1 MVKIYFRDVS
11 RRLLLFTLLLV
22 GFVVHAQAITTTS
35 NVIVFRDMPYPDNE
49 LRYGA
54 SINDVKDLITVYQLV
69 TTESSGSP
77 QYFDKN
83 VDGGSSPF
91 TGKPFTS
98 VLGEL
103 GKITTYEPVFVGLS
117 DPIEG
122 AIDIKIKERSRNS
135 LDISLTNAEYYYILR
150 VDASG
155 NVASFIPCSH
165 KVFAN
170 NAETYTIGTIN
181 SVTKSADLPIYTFAA
196 TNDLATVNNLKADI
210 ASKLSTALGTSINA
224 VDITLSSTTGS
235 VTTAKLPGGTYSYSF
250 SLTTPAGVKQRF
262 TRMDDVAVNPVE
274 PGSNATVNV
283 EGAIVV
289 TEKKVVTIQL
299 PAKEV
304 LNCYEK
310 EALANAAAMG
320 DKIQGLIN
328 EAIPG
333 VDRNSISISNVKIYN
348 SNTLYR
354 GDLDPRNYTYT
365 FDINITSEDLI
376 VDFIRSNAQ
385 DDHIATISPSRV
397 QGVANGK
404 LVTVG
409 NSIVVSPVL
418 EGSVFS
424 YANYTPISAQ
434 VQTENALTSAIL
446 TGLSNKNQTLMDAD
460 VLAFE
465 NIQILDAP
473 SFPLG
478 IGTYSYTFDVR
489 AKKALKIGFSDAETT
504 ATQII
509 LENETAT
516 FTAVSKIG
524 VKKSV
529 VSTNGKIVFPVRF
542 TAVTYGTDPSASLRA
557 AISLTDMPA
566 EAEGYVLSLVAAD
579 GTEYDLSQ
587 TPTPDAGTYTVKLT
601 LPESSTYDFSRVT
614 AENGSRATGNAFTA
628 TAKLTIGQQKIG
640 EVVLPAW
647 LPTTALGQLD
657 VMNVN
662 SAKNRILNQ
671 ISAIKGISS
680 VKIYSDDNFNTEV
693 TGGRLI
699 PGNVYSYIV
708 TLDPS
713 YTDGGKTTTP
723 VGSAIVSFDTKTNSY
738 KIKSA
743 ISVKKTAVTIALPDR
758 LTNPI
763 KIGSEFASTQELTAY
778 LVAAINA
785 INETV
790 FAETGLTATV
800 SGISQLPTTDDTTIG
815 YTVTVSNPED
825 AAFKSKYDYSF
836 VTDGS
841 VTSANLQA
849 TENVCIF
856 NNSLLFVDVLPTTAT
871 TMRVPKYSYTY
882 EYGWKAK
889 DVTTRIAEDQLLKN
903 AGILIME
910 KIGNKYVPNYTIA
923 LINSQG
929 GVVGTNAAVTEGE
942 LYGYRVTINKSES
955 LKDVDLDLP
964 NVTVST
970 TTDKIII
977 THVNSVTLNFRSD
990 ANFISRDANVTMSG
1004 VDFAYNYTA
1013 GMTKAEIIERIKSA
1027 ILFANPGLEGYIG
1040 EVTLPEVLQDADL
1053 TDSNGDFKSSYRVVL
1068 TDAIA
1073 DFKTVTVNG
1082 STTGIT
1088 TEGTSCV
1095 YTGQFGLIARPILTI
1110 KLNTYKFN
1118 ENDGSLTEEVIEEW
1132 IKADIL
1138 KNNPDLMGVSLYAVN
1153 YNPNLKGYTAFFQSS
1168 ANVRSINFNPATIKP
1183 VVMQNGNIRGRYPNS
1198 ITFGPEGDI
1207 PGVPYHMNVA
1217 LPSYINP
1224 ALTFGKTAAEYGED
1238 ILAAIQG
1245 LIKPQ
1250 SEALFPQI
1258 PTLKNWGGKISLIY
1272 NESGETADAIA
1283 DDSYPLVSNKYGY
1296 KIEFANKADFEKFYT
1311 FAYTASGGKLE
1322 VDKNEFVYKLS
1333 VAIDKAKHTVRLPLV
1348 NVTYR
1353 DINTKQALQD
1363 SIKNVILE
1371 DARNAAFFADV
1382 AKLMRPA
1389 RSFTVTLDAPAE
1401 GPVPAKNGYNYRV
1414 EFAQLVND
1422 NLAIASSG
1430 VSRLNV
1436 NKAALEL
1443 TFPVTSYKYGRTKV
1457 SIERDLLN
1465 KFIDSNNDLFSQ
1477 YACLADNLADLFT
1490 MNLDNVNA
1498 TPPAVGTYPYTI
1510 TVQEAQR
1517 SAWDN
1522 FAVTYN
1528 GATVFNGYAHQHG
1541 DGVTIGLRKLTV
1553 TLPTYL
1559 AATATEGTAA
1569 KATFT
1574 FGKATVAEI
1583 EQTITEDVLALNPKL
1598 TADNIVMIALVIT
1611 NREKDGQNPVIGDY
1625 SYTIQLTSSD
1635 YTFVYEIADAEI
1647 TTDQETEVVTAVNA
1661 VKVSA
1666 PGIEVIFSEQKL
1678 EGVWTIVD
1686 GAPVYSLTN
1695 LTLDPSDP
1703 YGFNLISFEED
1714 PEEPKASMTKNR
1726 WNSLFSTEKLHWALY
1741 RNNKLQTHAKTLQE
1755 VLIDYV
1761 EANVTN
1767 GTYKLRIVDAS
1778 TLRAIVGNFD
1788 IKLDADLAS
1797 LKVTPATVEVKAAA
1811 ESYTKVYGK
1820 EVTAATDLEAAL
1832 AFATVP
1838 QLNAAALQAEKNVI
1852 DLFETVYPSEANVYA
1867 ADAPV
1872 GEYQLRAIEA
1882 MPKEMFTPV
1891 VGVKFVASK
1900 TATAVTVAPAPLNTA
1915 VTIELS
1921 ATREYGE
1928 DVTNTDIH
1936 AAISGELAED
1946 FQAEISRLLNA
1957 EEAVRTSWLDVTGV
1971 NKKTDV
1977 GTYELR
1983 LTASAKE
1990 QIAALLPNFNIA
2002 SAKITVAGLTIT
2014 KAPLTVRAKSYNRP
2028 YGAGNPALEIEYIGL
2043 KNNEY
2048 ENLADVFSVMP
2059 KVATDAGADARGSY
2073 DIYFTTEGV
2082 ARNYAITHENGT
2094 LSIDKIRRT
2103 IVWPEDQRNLV
2114 IPVGETVELS
2124 AYLQS
2129 EADGKASINDIRY
2142 ELTGNDRERVVLSE
2156 VAQGRY
2162 AITGKIRTEGD
2173 TYVTITVYADG
2184 DDTYEEAIPVS
2195 GTIKVVAPDGDAAKV
2210 NVIVSNVTSIYD
2222 GSPRAVSVK
2231 VTDVETGES
2240 VPDFS
2245 IYYEGDQM
2253 ASVPTLY
2260 PSTQDAPVD
2269 AGIYNVTVRATLGSV
2284 TYAYTAK
2291 NKMVIAPK
2299 PVVVTARSFEIKY
2312 GETLPSFANA
2322 YDYNKNDFLNG
2333 QDFLVGQAPKV
2344 RIEAYNGKAGTY
2356 RLTPYSAQE
2365 FGRNYVIT
2373 FVSGQMKIN
2382 KAIAVISA
2390 DNKESVYGKD
2400 LEELTYSVS
2409 GLVNGET
2416 LKDLGFAPR
2425 ISSTVTRTSDAGA
2438 YPITFSDNYTS
2449 DNYDVTY
2456 VNGQYV
2462 ILPASQKISW
2472 NPEDVIA
2479 VEEGDV
2485 VLNASASSK
2494 LPVVFNAAN
2503 DAVAYVNQIGD
2514 NWILTP
2520 VNAGSVTVTAMQHGN
2535 KNYNA
2540 AEPVTVIFL
2549 VDSEDLSVGNEKITV
2564 ADQITVYPRLF
2575 THSVT
2580 VAAPSEIK
2588 QATLFL
2594 VTGSLQKVFNK
2605 PGAVI
2610 DLSQFGSG
2618 SYLLNVTLEDG
2629 TTKTVTIIKK

>member
-69 TTESSGSP
+69 TSESPGSP
-77 QYFDKN
+77 QHFDGN
-83 VDGGSSPF
+83 VDNTGNQFKGQPFSSVV
-91 TGKPFTS
+91 GQ
-98 VLGEL
+98 LGDL
-103 GKITTYEPVFVGLS
+103 RSYEPVFVGLS

-122 AIDIKIKERSRNS
+122 AIDVKIKERSRNR
-135 LDISLTNAEYYYILR
+135 LDWVLPIINPEYYYILR

-155 NVASFIPCSH
+155 NVATFIPCSNTLP
-165 KVFAN
+165 AN
-170 NAETYTIGTIN
+170 NYTIGRIN
-181 SVTKSADLPIYTFAA
+181 SVTKHADLPIYTFAA

-224 VDITLSSTTGS
+224 ADITLSSTTGS

-397 QGVANGK
+397 EGIANGK

-529 VSTNGKIVFPVRF
+529 VSTNGKIVFSVRF

-557 AISLTDMPA
+557 AISLTNMPA

-587 TPTPDAGTYTVKLT
+587 TPTPAAGTYTVKLT

-743 ISVKKTAVTIALPDR
+743 ISVKKIAVTIALPDR

-763 KIGSEFASTQELTAY
+763 EIGSEFNTVVDLEAY
-778 LVAAINA
+778 LAATINS
-785 INETV
+785 INEMV
-790 FAETGLTATV
+790 FTETGLTATV
-800 SGISQLPTTDDTTIG
+800 KSMSQLPTTDNTTIG

-910 KIGNKYVPNYTIA
+910 KIGNKYVPNYTVA

-970 TTDKIII
+970 TADKIII

-1040 EVTLPEVLQDADL
+1040 EVTLPDVLQDADL

-1068 TDAIA
+1068 TDAVA

-1088 TEGTSCV
+1088 TEGTSYV

-1168 ANVRSINFNPATIKP
+1168 ANVRSINFNPATINP

-1272 NESGETADAIA
+1272 NESGETAEAIA

-1371 DARNAAFFADV
+1371 DTRNAAFFADV

-1389 RSFTVTLDAPAE
+1389 RSFTVTLMDAPAE
-1401 GPVPAKNGYNYRV
+1401 GPVPAKSGYGYTV

-1422 NLAIASSG
+1422 NLAITTSG

-1457 SIERDLLN
+1457 SIERDLMN

-1477 YACLADNLADLFT
+1477 YACLADNLSDLFT
-1490 MNLDNVNA
+1490 MSLDNVNA

-1559 AATATEGTAA
+1559 AATSIEGTAA
-1569 KATFT
+1569 MATFT

-1583 EQTITEDVLALNPKL
+1583 EQTITKDVLALNPKL
-1598 TADNIVMIALVIT
+1598 TADNIVKIALVT
-1611 NREKDGQNPVIGDY
+1611 NKQNNEYLVIGEY
-1625 SYTIQLTSSD
+1625 SYTVKLTSSD
-1635 YTFVYEIADAEI
+1635 YTFVYQLEDTEIASDP
-1647 TTDQETEVVTAVNA
+1647 ETEVVTATNA
-1661 VKVSA
+1661 LKITA
-1666 PGIEVIFSEQKL
+1666 PAIDMTFSEQNL
-1678 EGVWTIVD
+1678 EAVWTIENGV
-1686 GAPVYSLTN
+1686 PVYTLTN
-1695 LTLDPSDP
+1695 LELDPTDL
-1703 YGFNLISFEED
+1703 YGFNQITFKEKPED
-1714 PEEPKASMTKNR
+1714 PRASMTKNR
-1726 WNSLFSTEKLHWALY
+1726 WNSLFNTDKLHWALY
-1741 RNNKLQTHAKTLQE
+1741 RGTELQSHAKTLQE
-1755 VLIDYV
+1755 VLIDFAK
-1761 EANVTN
+1761 ANITE
-1767 GTYKLRIVDAS
+1767 GKYKLCIVEPS
-1778 TLRAIVGNFD
+1778 KLRASVGNFE
-1788 IKLDADLAS
+1788 INLEDALAI
-1797 LKVTPATVEVKAAA
+1797 LIVTPATVEVKAAA

-1838 QLNAAALQAEKNVI
+1838 QLNAAALQVEKNVI

-1867 ADAPV
+1867 ADAPI

-1891 VGVKFVASK
+1891 VGVKFAASK
-1900 TATAVTVAPAPLNTA
+1900 TASTVTVAPAPLN

-1928 DVTNTDIH
+1928 DVTSADVQ
-1936 AAISGELAED
+1936 AKVSGSLTEA
-1946 FQAEISRLLNA
+1946 FQAEISQLLNA
-1957 EEAVRTSWLDVTGV
+1957 EEVTRIDWLDVSGV

-1990 QIAALLPNFNIA
+1990 QIAAMLPNFNIA
-2002 SAKITVAGLTIT
+2002 NANITLAGLTIT

-2082 ARNYAITHENGT
+2082 ARNYAITHENGI

-2124 AYLQS
+2124 AYLLS

-2142 ELTGNDRERVVLSE
+2142 ELTDNDRERVVLSE

-2162 AITGKIRTEGD
+2162 AITGMVRTEGD
-2173 TYVTITVYADG
+2173 TFVTITVYADG

-2356 RLTPYSAQE
+2356 RLTPYSAQD

-2594 VTGSLQKVFNK
+2594 VNGSLQKVFNK
-2605 PGAVI
+2605 PGVVI

>member
-11 RRLLLFTLLLV
+11 RRLLLFTLLLLGVVSSVMADSHYICVFKETPWSDGRFLIKSGTVITHESV
-22 GFVVHAQAITTTS
+22 GLRIFKSTLEQTADLNVTFSGIVNNYWTSGSVAEKLGLDDANLQPIPNDEFVL
-35 NVIVFRDMPYPDNE
+35 PDNE
-49 LRYGA
+49 ATITGKTDIFITSKSEGSTKRYYLLLNNDSRVMAFGQFPNNGGQGQMVKMGTISA
-54 SINDVKDLITVYQLV
+54 VGNDVSLPALHFSISDQKVDVATLKATLLADLKKAFGAAIVSELKITKESIEQSDQLTEGDYSYQFKVVAPVDQAYLLGDNGKTSDAKNTV
-69 TTESSGSP
+69 KAGTTE
-77 QYFDKN
+77 
-83 VDGGSSPF
+83 
-91 TGKPFTS
+91 T
-98 VLGEL
+98 
-103 GKITTYEPVFVGLS
+103 
-117 DPIEG
+117 
-122 AIDIKIKERSRNS
+122 
-135 LDISLTNAEYYYILR
+135 
-150 VDASG
+150 
-155 NVASFIPCSH
+155 
-165 KVFAN
+165 
-170 NAETYTIGTIN
+170 
-181 SVTKSADLPIYTFAA
+181 VT
-196 TNDLATVNNLKADI
+196 V
-210 ASKLSTALGTSINA
+210 ALGIKVTNNEVISI
-224 VDITLSSTTGS
+224 
-235 VTTAKLPGGTYSYSF
+235 
-250 SLTTPAGVKQRF
+250 
-262 TRMDDVAVNPVE
+262 
-274 PGSNATVNV
+274 
-283 EGAIVV
+283 
-289 TEKKVVTIQL
+289 KV

-304 LNCYEK
+304 LSYYAGE
-310 EALANAAAMG
+310 ANANVNQLSAAIAAQI
-320 DKIQGLIN
+320 DSELSTAGLNLTVSAVRILRGGVLQSGN
-328 EAIPG
+328 LEANDYSYSFVLEPIAPG
-333 VDRNSISISNVKIYN
+333 TEILFQRVPDGRITTNVEGSKTTVTVSNSIEIK
-348 SNTLYR
+348 
-354 GDLDPRNYTYT
+354 
-365 FDINITSEDLI
+365 
-376 VDFIRSNAQ
+376 
-385 DDHIATISPSRV
+385 
-397 QGVANGK
+397 
-404 LVTVG
+404 
-409 NSIVVSPVL
+409 PVL
-418 EGSVFS
+418 EASVFS
-424 YANYTPISAQ
+424 ANYTTVSAQ
-434 VQTENALTSAIL
+434 VQTEAALKNAIL
-446 TGLSNKNQTLMDAD
+446 NGLSRKNQTLADAIS
-460 VLAFE
+460 FE
-465 NIQILDAP
+465 NIRITGAP
-473 SFPLG
+473 VYPLG
-478 IGTYSYTFDVR
+478 EATYSYTFDVR
-489 AKKALKIGFSDAETT
+489 AKKDLKIAFTDAANTTIRTIASGAKFAFT
-504 ATQII
+504 ATD
-509 LENETAT
+509 
-516 FTAVSKIG
+516 KIT
-524 VKKSV
+524 VKKSS
-529 VSTNGKIVFPVRF
+529 VSTNGKIVFPSRF
-542 TAVTYGTDPSASLRA
+542 TAVPFGTDPSASLN

-587 TPTPDAGTYTVKLT
+587 TPTPAVGTYTVKLT

-628 TAKLTIGQQKIG
+628 TAKLTISQQKIG

-662 SAKNRILNQ
+662 RAKNRILNQ
-671 ISAIKGISS
+671 ISTIKGFSS

-708 TLDPS
+708 TLDAN

-723 VGSAIVSFDTKTNSY
+723 VGSTIVSFDKATNSY
-738 KIKSA
+738 KIKNA

-763 KIGSEFASTQELTAY
+763 KIGSEFNTVVDLEAY
-778 LVAAINA
+778 LAATIKS

-800 SGISQLPTTDDTTIG
+800 KGISQLPTTANTTIG
-815 YTVTVSNPED
+815 YTVTVSAPAD
-825 AAFKSKYDYSF
+825 PDYKSKYDYSF

-849 TENVCIF
+849 TDNVCIF
-856 NNSLLFVDVLPTTAT
+856 NNSLLFVDDLPTTAT

-889 DVTTRIAEDQLLKN
+889 DVTTRIAEEQLLVN

-910 KIGNKYVPNYTIA
+910 KIGNKYVPNYTVA

-929 GVVGTNAAVTEGE
+929 GVVSNNAAVTEGE
-942 LYGYRVTINKSES
+942 VYGYRITINKSEV
-955 LKDVDLDLP
+955 LQDVDLDLP

-977 THVNSVTLNFRSD
+977 THVNSVTLTPRSD
-990 ANFISRDANVTMSG
+990 ADFISRDANVTMSG
-1004 VDFAYNYTA
+1004 VDFAYNYMA

-1040 EVTLPEVLQDADL
+1040 EVTLPEVQQDADL

-1068 TDAIA
+1068 TDAVA

-1082 STTGIT
+1082 SNNGIT
-1088 TEGTSCV
+1088 TEGTSYV
-1095 YTGQFGLIARPILTI
+1095 YTGQFGLIARPTLTI
-1110 KLNTYKFN
+1110 KLNTYTFN

-1138 KNNPDLMGVSLYAVN
+1138 KNNPDLKGVSLYAVE
-1153 YNPNLKGYTAFFQSS
+1153 YNPDQNGYTVFFQSS
-1168 ANVRSINFNPATIKP
+1168 ANVRSVNFDPATVRP
-1183 VVMQNGNIRGRYPNS
+1183 VSLANGNIRGRYPNS
-1198 ITFGPEGDI
+1198 ITFGPNGDI

-1238 ILAAIQG
+1238 ILAAIQQ

-1250 SEALFPQI
+1250 DNALFPQI
-1258 PTLKNWGGKISLIY
+1258 PTLKNWGGKISLIN
-1272 NESGETADAIA
+1272 NESGETAEAIA
-1283 DDSYPLVSNKYGY
+1283 DNSYPQVTNVYGY
-1296 KIEFANKADFEKFYT
+1296 KLEFANKADFEKFYT
-1311 FAYTASGGKLE
+1311 FAYTASGGNLE
-1322 VDKNEFVYKLS
+1322 VDNSEFVYKLS
-1333 VAIDKAKHTVRLPLV
+1333 VAIQQASHTVRLPQV

-1353 DINTKQALQD
+1353 DINTKLALQD
-1363 SIKNVILE
+1363 SIKNAILE
-1371 DARNAAFFADV
+1371 DARNATFFADV

-1401 GPVPAKNGYNYRV
+1401 GPVPAKNGYAYTV
-1414 EFAQLVND
+1414 EFAQLVNT
-1422 NLAIASSG
+1422 NLAVTSSG
-1430 VSRLNV
+1430 ASRLNV
-1436 NKAALEL
+1436 NKATIEL

-1490 MNLDNVNA
+1490 MSLDNVNA

-1510 TVQEAQR
+1510 TVQEALR

-1522 FAVTYN
+1522 FAFTYN
-1528 GATVFNGYAHQHG
+1528 GATVFDGYAHQHG

-1559 AATATEGTAA
+1559 AATSIEGTAA
-1569 KATFT
+1569 MATFT
-1574 FGKATVAEI
+1574 FGKATVEEI

-1598 TADNIVMIALVIT
+1598 TADNIVKIALVIT
-1611 NREKDGQNPVIGDY
+1611 NKQKDGKNPVIGEY
-1625 SYTIQLTSSD
+1625 SYTVKLTSSD
-1635 YTFVYEIADAEI
+1635 YTFVYQLEDTEIASDP
-1647 TTDQETEVVTAVNA
+1647 ETEVVTATNA
-1661 VKVSA
+1661 LKVTA
-1666 PGIEVIFSEQKL
+1666 PAIDMAFSEPNL
-1678 EGVWTIVD
+1678 EAVWTIENGV
-1686 GAPVYSLTN
+1686 PVYTLTN
-1695 LTLDPSDP
+1695 LELDPTDL
-1703 YGFNLISFEED
+1703 YGFNLITFKENPED
-1714 PEEPKASMTKNR
+1714 PRASMTKNR
-1726 WNSLFSTEKLHWALY
+1726 WNSLFSTGKLHWALY
-1741 RNNKLQTHAKTLQE
+1741 RGTELQSHAKTLQE
-1755 VLIDYV
+1755 VLIDYAK
-1761 EANVTN
+1761 ANITD
-1767 GTYKLRIVDAS
+1767 GTYKLCIVEPS
-1778 TLRAIVGNFD
+1778 NLRASVGNFE
-1788 IKLDADLAS
+1788 INLEEALS
-1797 LKVTPATVEVKAAA
+1797 ILKVTPATVEVKAAA

-1820 EVTAATDLEAAL
+1820 EVTAAADLDAAL
-1832 AFATVP
+1832 TFATVP

-1852 DLFETVYPSEANVYA
+1852 DLFETVYPAEANVYA

-1872 GEYQLRAIEA
+1872 GEYQLRAVNA
-1882 MPKEMFTPV
+1882 MVDEMIAPV
-1891 VGVKFVASK
+1891 VGVLFAASE
-1900 TATAVTVAPAPLNTA
+1900 TASTVTVTPAPLNTA

-1928 DVTNTDIH
+1928 DVTNADVQAVVT
-1936 AAISGELAED
+1936 GELTDAYRT
-1946 FQAEISRLLNA
+1946 EIGQLLNA
-1957 EEAVRTSWLDVTGV
+1957 EGVVRTSWLDVTGV

-2002 SAKITVAGLTIT
+2002 SANIKVAGLTIT

-2028 YGAGNPALEIEYIGL
+2028 YGAGNPALEIDYIGL

-2073 DIYFTTEGV
+2073 DIYFTTQGV

-2162 AITGKIRTEGD
+2162 AITGNIRTEGD
-2173 TYVTITVYADG
+2173 TFVTITVYADG

-2195 GTIKVVAPDGDAAKV
+2195 GTIKVVAPEGDAAKV
-2210 NVIVSNVTSIYD
+2210 NVIVSNVTSVYD

-2253 ASVPTLY
+2253 GSLPTLY
-2260 PSTQDAPVD
+2260 PSTQDAPVE
-2269 AGIYNVTVRATLGSV
+2269 AGIYNVTVRATVGSV

-2291 NKMVIAPK
+2291 NKMLIAPK
-2299 PVVVTARSFEIKY
+2299 PVVVTARSFEINY
-2312 GETLPSFANA
+2312 GGTLPSYANA
-2322 YDYNKNDFLNG
+2322 YDYNKNDFING
-2333 QDFLVGQAPKV
+2333 EDFLIGQAPVV

-2356 RLTPYSAQE
+2356 RLTPYSAQD

-2373 FVSGQMKIN
+2373 FVSGQLKIN
-2382 KAIAVISA
+2382 KATAVVAA

-2400 LEELTYSVS
+2400 LEDLTYTVT

-2456 VNGQYV
+2456 VDGQYV

-2472 NPEDVIA
+2472 SPRKVIDVED
-2479 VEEGDV
+2479 GDV
-2485 VLNASASSK
+2485 VLTASASSN

-2503 DAVAYVNQIGD
+2503 DKVAHVNQFGET
-2514 NWILTP
+2514 WVMTP
-2520 VNAGSVTVTAMQHGN
+2520 VTSGTVTVTAMQHGN
-2535 KNYNA
+2535 RNYNA
-2540 AEPVTVIFL
+2540 AEPVTVTFIIDDEL
-2549 VDSEDLSVGNEKITV
+2549 MSVGNENITMT
-2564 ADQITVYPRLF
+2564 DQIEVSPRFF

-2580 VAAPSEIK
+2580 VTAPSEIK
-2588 QATLFL
+2588 RVTLFL
-2594 VTGSLQKVFNK
+2594 VNGSLQKVFNK
-2605 PGAVI
+2605 PGSVI

-2618 SYLLNVTLEDG
+2618 SYLLHVLLEDG
-2629 TTKTVTIIKK
+2629 TTQSVTIIKK

>member
-11 RRLLLFTLLLV
+11 RRLLLFALLLLGVASSVIADEHYICVFKETPWSDGRFLIKSGTVITDGSV
-22 GFVVHAQAITTTS
+22 GFRIFKSTLEQTTDLDKTFSKIVNQYWISGEVAETLKLDDSNLQPFPNDQFVLPDKEAKITGKTDIYITSKSEGSTKRYYLLLNNDNKVMSFGKFPDGQDQTVKMGTISAVGNDVILPSLHFSISDPKVDVATLRASLLADLNTAFGATIVSDLQITKESLEQSGQLAAGEYSYQFKVVAPADQTYLLSDNGKTGDAKNTVKAGTTETVTVALGIKVTNNEVVTIKVPAKEVLSYYAGEANANVNQLSAAIATQIDSELENAGLSLTVSAVRILKGGVLQSGDLEANDYSYSFVLEPNAPETEILFQRVPDGNIKTDVDGNKTTVTVSNSIEIKSVLNASVFSTNYTTVSAQVQTEAALMTAILNGLSRKNQTLTDAITFENIRIIGTP
-35 NVIVFRDMPYPDNE
+35 VYP
-49 LRYGA
+49 
-54 SINDVKDLITVYQLV
+54 
-69 TTESSGSP
+69 
-77 QYFDKN
+77 
-83 VDGGSSPF
+83 
-91 TGKPFTS
+91 
-98 VLGEL
+98 LGE
-103 GKITTYEPVFVGLS
+103 
-117 DPIEG
+117 
-122 AIDIKIKERSRNS
+122 A
-135 LDISLTNAEYYYILR
+135 
-150 VDASG
+150 
-155 NVASFIPCSH
+155 
-165 KVFAN
+165 
-170 NAETYTIGTIN
+170 
-181 SVTKSADLPIYTFAA
+181 
-196 TNDLATVNNLKADI
+196 
-210 ASKLSTALGTSINA
+210 
-224 VDITLSSTTGS
+224 
-235 VTTAKLPGGTYSYSF
+235 TYSYSF
-250 SLTTPAGVKQRF
+250 S
-262 TRMDDVAVNPVE
+262 
-274 PGSNATVNV
+274 
-283 EGAIVV
+283 
-289 TEKKVVTIQL
+289 
-299 PAKEV
+299 
-304 LNCYEK
+304 
-310 EALANAAAMG
+310 
-320 DKIQGLIN
+320 
-328 EAIPG
+328 
-333 VDRNSISISNVKIYN
+333 
-348 SNTLYR
+348 
-354 GDLDPRNYTYT
+354 
-365 FDINITSEDLI
+365 
-376 VDFIRSNAQ
+376 
-385 DDHIATISPSRV
+385 
-397 QGVANGK
+397 
-404 LVTVG
+404 
-409 NSIVVSPVL
+409 
-418 EGSVFS
+418 
-424 YANYTPISAQ
+424 
-434 VQTENALTSAIL
+434 
-446 TGLSNKNQTLMDAD
+446 
-460 VLAFE
+460 
-465 NIQILDAP
+465 
-473 SFPLG
+473 
-478 IGTYSYTFDVR
+478 VR
-489 AKKALKIGFSDAETT
+489 AMKDLKIGFSDAANT
-504 ATQII
+504 AVREIAAGKTY
-509 LENETAT
+509 A
-516 FTAVSKIG
+516 FTANDKIA
-524 VKKSV
+524 VKKSS
-529 VSTNGKIVFPVRF
+529 VSASGKIQFPSKF
-542 TAVTYGTDPSASLRA
+542 AAVPFGTDPSASLN
-557 AISLTDMPA
+557 AISLTDMPS

-587 TPTPDAGTYTVKLT
+587 TPTPAAGTYTVKLT

-657 VMNVN
+657 VMTTNR
-662 SAKNRILNQ
+662 AKNRILNQ

-693 TGGRLI
+693 TGGQLI

-708 TLDPS
+708 TLDAN

-723 VGSAIVSFDTKTNSY
+723 VGSVIVSFDKATNSY
-738 KIKSA
+738 KIKNA

-763 KIGSEFASTQELTAY
+763 EIGSEFATTQELTAY
-778 LVAAINA
+778 LIAMINT

-790 FAETGLTATV
+790 FTETGLTATV
-800 SGISQLPTTDDTTIG
+800 TGISQLPTTDNTTIG
-815 YTVTVSNPED
+815 YTVTVSNPD
-825 AAFKSKYDYSF
+825 DGTFKSKYDYSF

-856 NNSLLFVDVLPTTAT
+856 KNSLLFVDVLPTTAT

-882 EYGWKAK
+882 KYGWKAK
-889 DVTTRIAEDQLLKN
+889 DVTARIAEDQLLKN
-903 AGILIME
+903 AGILIIE
-910 KIGNKYVPNYTIA
+910 KSGNNIPNYTVA

-929 GVVGTNAAVTEGE
+929 EVVRNNAAVTEGE
-942 LYGYRVTINKSES
+942 VYGYRVTINKSET
-955 LKDVDLDLP
+955 LQAVDLDLP
-964 NVTVST
+964 NVTVT
-970 TTDKIII
+970 EKDDKIII
-977 THVNSVTLNFRSD
+977 TRVNSVTLTPRSD
-990 ANFISRDANVTMSG
+990 ANFISRDANVAMPG
-1004 VDFAYNYTA
+1004 VDFAYDYTA
-1013 GMTKAEIIERIKSA
+1013 GITKAEIIERIKSA

-1040 EVTLPEVLQDADL
+1040 EVTLPDVMQDSEL
-1053 TDSNGDFKSSYRVVL
+1053 TDNNGDFKSSYKVVL
-1068 TDAIA
+1068 TDAVT

-1095 YTGQFGLIARPILTI
+1095 YTGQFGLIARPTLTI

-1118 ENDGSLTEEVIEEW
+1118 ENDGSLTKEVIEEW

-1138 KNNPDLMGVSLYAVN
+1138 KNNTDLKGVSLYAVE
-1153 YNPNLKGYTAFFQSS
+1153 YNRDQNGYTVFFQNS
-1168 ANVRSINFNPATIKP
+1168 ANVRLVNFDPATVRP
-1183 VVMQNGNIRGRYPNS
+1183 VSLANGNIRGRYPNS

-1238 ILAAIQG
+1238 ILATIQG

-1258 PTLKNWGGKISLIY
+1258 PTLKNWGGKISLI
-1272 NESGETADAIA
+1272 NNQSGDAAEAIA
-1283 DDSYPLVSNKYGY
+1283 DDSYPQVTDVYGY
-1296 KIEFANKADFEKFYT
+1296 KLEFANKADFEKFYT

-1333 VAIDKAKHTVRLPLV
+1333 VAIQKASHTVRLPQV

-1353 DINTKQALQD
+1353 DINTKLALQD

-1371 DARNAAFFADV
+1371 DARNATFFADV

-1401 GPVPAKNGYNYRV
+1401 GPVPAKNGYNYTV

-1422 NLAIASSG
+1422 NLAITPSG
-1430 VSRLNV
+1430 VSRLIV

-1510 TVQEAQR
+1510 TVKEAQR

-1522 FAVTYN
+1522 FAFTYN

-1559 AATATEGTAA
+1559 AATDIEGTAA

-1598 TADNIVMIALVIT
+1598 TADNIAKIALVT
-1611 NREKDGQNPVIGDY
+1611 NKPKDAYLVIGEY
-1625 SYTIQLTSSD
+1625 SYTVKLTSSD
-1635 YTFVYEIADAEI
+1635 YTFVYQLEDTEIASDP
-1647 TTDQETEVVTAVNA
+1647 ETEVVTAVNA
-1661 VKVSA
+1661 VRVTA
-1666 PGIEVIFSEQKL
+1666 PNIEMAFSEPNL
-1678 EGVWTIVD
+1678 EAVWTIENGV
-1686 GAPVYSLTN
+1686 PVYSLTN
-1695 LTLDPSDP
+1695 LELDPTDL
-1703 YGFNLISFEED
+1703 YGFNLITFTETPND
-1714 PEEPKASMTKNR
+1714 PRASMTKNR
-1726 WNSLFSTEKLHWALY
+1726 WNSLFNNDKLHWALY
-1741 RNNKLQTHAKTLQE
+1741 RGTELQSHAKTLQE
-1755 VLIDYV
+1755 VLIDYAK
-1761 EANVTN
+1761 ANITD
-1767 GTYKLRIVDAS
+1767 GTYKLCIVEPS
-1778 TLRAIVGNFD
+1778 KLRASVGNFE
-1788 IKLDADLAS
+1788 IDLESALAL

-1811 ESYTKVYGK
+1811 ESYTKAYGK
-1820 EVTAATDLEAAL
+1820 EVTAAADLDAAL

-1852 DLFETVYPSEANVYA
+1852 DLFETVYPADVNVYA

-1872 GEYQLRAIEA
+1872 GEYQLRAVKA
-1882 MPKEMFTPV
+1882 VVDEMIAPV
-1891 VGVKFVASK
+1891 VGVLFTASE
-1900 TATAVTVAPAPLNTA
+1900 TASTVMVTPAPLNTA
-1915 VTIELS
+1915 ITIDLS

-1928 DVTNTDIH
+1928 DVTNADIQ
-1936 AAISGELAED
+1936 AVVTGELTDA
-1946 FQAEISRLLNA
+1946 FRTEIGQLLNA
-1957 EEAVRTSWLDVTGV
+1957 EGVVRTSWLDVTGV

-2002 SAKITVAGLTIT
+2002 SANITVAGLTIT

-2028 YGAGNPALEIEYIGL
+2028 YGAGNPALEIDYIGL

-2124 AYLQS
+2124 AHLQS
-2129 EADGKASINDIRY
+2129 EADGKPSINDIRY

-2162 AITGKIRTEGD
+2162 AITGNVRTEGD
-2173 TYVTITVYADG
+2173 NYVTITVYADG
-2184 DDTYEEAIPVS
+2184 DDTYEAAIPVS
-2195 GTIKVVAPDGDAAKV
+2195 GTIKVVAPEGDAAKV
-2210 NVIVSNVTSIYD
+2210 NVIVSNVTSVYD

-2231 VTDVETGES
+2231 VTNVETGES

-2253 ASVPTLY
+2253 GSLPTLY
-2260 PSTQDAPVD
+2260 PSTQDAPVE
-2269 AGIYNVTVRATLGSV
+2269 AGIYNVTVKATVGSV
-2284 TYAYTAK
+2284 TYSYTAK
-2291 NKMVIAPK
+2291 NKMLIAPR

-2312 GETLPSFANA
+2312 GETLPSYATA

-2333 QDFLVGQAPKV
+2333 EDFLIGQAPVV

-2356 RLTPYSAQE
+2356 RLTPYSAQD

-2382 KAIAVISA
+2382 KATAVVAA

-2400 LEELTYSVS
+2400 LEELTYTVT

-2456 VNGQYV
+2456 VDGQYV
-2462 ILPASQKISW
+2462 ILPAPQKISW
-2472 NPEDVIA
+2472 SPRKVIDVED
-2479 VEEGDV
+2479 GDV
-2485 VLNASASSK
+2485 VLTASASSN

-2503 DAVAYVNQIGD
+2503 DKVAHVNQFGD
-2514 NWILTP
+2514 TWVMTP
-2520 VNAGSVTVTAMQHGN
+2520 VTSGTVTVTAMQHGN
-2535 KNYNA
+2535 RNYNA
-2540 AEPVTVIFL
+2540 AEPVTVTFI
-2549 VDSEDLSVGNEKITV
+2549 VDDELMSVGNENITMT
-2564 ADQITVYPRLF
+2564 DQIEVSPRFF

-2580 VAAPSEIK
+2580 VTAPSEIK
-2588 QATLFL
+2588 QVMLFL
-2594 VTGSLQKVFNK
+2594 VNGNLQKVFNK
-2605 PGAVI
+2605 PGSVI

-2618 SYLLNVTLEDG
+2618 SYLLHVILEDG
-2629 TTKTVTIIKK
+2629 TSKSVTIIKK

>member
-69 TTESSGSP
+69 TTESFDSP
-77 QYFDKN
+77 QHFDGN
-83 VDGGSSPF
+83 VDNAGSQFKGQSF
-91 TGKPFTS
+91 SSMVGK
-98 VLGEL
+98 LGDL
-103 GKITTYEPVFVGLS
+103 RSYEPVFVGLS
-117 DPIEG
+117 EPIQG
-122 AIDIKIKERSRNS
+122 TTNVSIKEYSRNP
-135 LDISLTNAEYYYILR
+135 LIISPTNSEYYYILN
-150 VDASG
+150 VDADG
-155 NVASFIPCSH
+155 IVTSFRACEYPLFGI
-165 KVFAN
+165 AN
-170 NAETYTIGTIN
+170 NAKTYTIGTIN
-181 SVTKSADLPIYTFAA
+181 SVTKHTDLPVYTFAA

-210 ASKLSTALGTSINA
+210 ANKLSTALGTTINA
-224 VDITLSSTTGS
+224 TDITLSSQTGS
-235 VTTAKLPGGTYSYSF
+235 VSADKLPGGTYSYSF
-250 SLTTPAGVKQRF
+250 NLTTPADVKQRF
-262 TRMDDVAVNPVE
+262 TRVDNVAVAPVE
-274 PGSNATVNV
+274 PGTSATVNV
-283 EGAIVV
+283 GGAIVV

-320 DKIQGLIN
+320 NKIQGLIN

-354 GDLDPRNYTYT
+354 EDLDPRNYTYT

-397 QGVANGK
+397 EGIANGK

-587 TPTPDAGTYTVKLT
+587 TPTPAAGTYTVKLT

-671 ISAIKGISS
+671 ISTIKGFSS
-680 VKIYSDDNFNTEV
+680 VRIYSDDNFNTEV

-758 LTNPI
+758 LANPI

-815 YTVTVSNPED
+815 YTVTVSAPAD
-825 AAFKSKYDYSF
+825 PDYKSKYDYSF

-849 TENVCIF
+849 TDNVCIF
-856 NNSLLFVDVLPTTAT
+856 NNSLLFVDDLPTTAT

-889 DVTTRIAEDQLLKN
+889 DVTTRIAEEQLLVN

-910 KIGNKYVPNYTIA
+910 KIGNKYVPNYTVA

-929 GVVGTNAAVTEGE
+929 GPVSNNAAVTEGE
-942 LYGYRVTINKSES
+942 VYGYRITINKSET
-955 LKDVDLDLP
+955 LQDVDLDLP

-970 TTDKIII
+970 TTDKITI
-977 THVNSVTLNFRSD
+977 TFVNSVTLTPRSD
-990 ANFISRDANVTMSG
+990 ADFISRDANVTMPG
-1004 VDFAYNYTA
+1004 VDFAYDYTA
-1013 GMTKAEIIERIKSA
+1013 GLTKAEIIERIKSA

-1040 EVTLPEVLQDADL
+1040 EVTLPEVQQDADL

-1068 TDAIA
+1068 TNTVA

-1082 STTGIT
+1082 STIGIT
-1088 TEGTSCV
+1088 TEGTSYV

-1110 KLNTYKFN
+1110 KLNTYTFN
-1118 ENDGSLTEEVIEEW
+1118 ENDGSLTKEVIEEW

-1138 KNNPDLMGVSLYAVN
+1138 KNNTDLKGVSLYAVE
-1153 YNPNLKGYTAFFQSS
+1153 YNKDQNGYTVFFQSS
-1168 ANVRSINFNPATIKP
+1168 ANVRSVNFDPTTVRP
-1183 VVMQNGNIRGRYPNS
+1183 VSLANGNIRGRYPNS

-1224 ALTFGKTAAEYGED
+1224 PLTFGKTAAEYGED
-1238 ILAAIQG
+1238 ILAAIQQ

-1250 SEALFPQI
+1250 DNALFPQI
-1258 PTLKNWGGKISLIY
+1258 PTLKNWGGKISLIN

-1283 DDSYPLVSNKYGY
+1283 DNSYPQVTNVYGY
-1296 KIEFANKADFEKFYT
+1296 KLEFANKADFEKFYT
-1311 FAYTASGGKLE
+1311 FAYTASGGNLE
-1322 VDKNEFVYKLS
+1322 VDNSEFVYKLS
-1333 VAIDKAKHTVRLPLV
+1333 VAIQKASHSVRLPQV
-1348 NVTYR
+1348 NVTYS
-1353 DINTKQALQD
+1353 DINTKLALQD
-1363 SIKNVILE
+1363 SIKNAILE
-1371 DARNAAFFADV
+1371 DARNATFFADV

-1401 GPVPAKNGYNYRV
+1401 GPVPAKNGYAYTV

-1422 NLAIASSG
+1422 NLAITSSG
-1430 VSRLNV
+1430 ASRLNV

-1522 FAVTYN
+1522 FAFTYN

-1574 FGKATVAEI
+1574 FGKATVTEI
-1583 EQTITEDVLALNPKL
+1583 EKTITEDVLALNPKL
-1598 TADNIVMIALVIT
+1598 TADNIVKIALEIT
-1611 NREKDGQNPVIGDY
+1611 GKQKDGQNPVIGDY
-1625 SYTIQLTSSD
+1625 NYTVQLTSSD

-1647 TTDQETEVVTAVNA
+1647 ATNQETQVVTAVNA

-1666 PGIEVIFSEQKL
+1666 PGIEMTFSEQKL
-1678 EGVWTIVD
+1678 EGVWTIVN
-1686 GAPVYSLTN
+1686 GVPAYSMTN
-1695 LTLDPSDP
+1695 LTLDPADT
-1703 YGFNLISFEED
+1703 YGFNLISFTED
-1714 PEEPKASMTKNR
+1714 PEDPKAAMTKNR
-1726 WNSLFSTEKLHWALY
+1726 WNSLFSTGKLHWALY
-1741 RNNKLQTHAKTLQE
+1741 RNNKLQTHAMTLQE

-1767 GTYKLRIVDAS
+1767 GTYQLRIIEAPS
-1778 TLRAIVGNFD
+1778 LRAIVGNFD

-1797 LKVTPATVEVKAAA
+1797 LKVIPATVEVKAAA

-1867 ADAPV
+1867 ADAPI

-1891 VGVKFVASK
+1891 VGVKFAASK
-1900 TATAVTVAPAPLNTA
+1900 TASTVTVAPAPLN

-1928 DVTNTDIH
+1928 DVTSADVQ
-1936 AAISGELAED
+1936 AKVSGSLTEA
-1946 FQAEISRLLNA
+1946 FQAEISQLLNA
-1957 EEAVRTSWLDVTGV
+1957 EEVTRIDWLDVSGV

-1990 QIAALLPNFNIA
+1990 QIAAMLPNFNIA
-2002 SAKITVAGLTIT
+2002 NANITLAGLTIT

-2082 ARNYAITHENGT
+2082 ARNYAITHENGI

-2124 AYLQS
+2124 AYLLS

-2162 AITGKIRTEGD
+2162 AITGMVRTEGD
-2173 TYVTITVYADG
+2173 TFVTITVYADG

-2580 VAAPSEIK
+2580 LAAPSEIK

-2594 VTGSLQKVFNK
+2594 VNGSLQKVFNK